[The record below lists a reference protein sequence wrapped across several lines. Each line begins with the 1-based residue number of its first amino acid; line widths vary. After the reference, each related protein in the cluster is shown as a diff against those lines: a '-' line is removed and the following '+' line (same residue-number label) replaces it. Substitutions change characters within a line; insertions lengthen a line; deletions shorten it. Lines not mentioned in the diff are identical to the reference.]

1 MSFGICWKAYRSTP
15 SKGNGFGREQNVQ
28 REKNGLISI
37 NPFSAS
43 RKCARNSPAA
53 RSRSSYLTGSIWATI
68 RKTTPR
74 PSLTNSTS
82 SLSGGLPTIAER
94 QKPQKN
100 TRELVTLETADLGA
114 YTRAKPS
121 PKVGQIHPKTYSAPT
136 CAERMNI
143 QSCIAE
149 ELVLGLT
156 GYTSVRSNC

>member
-15 SKGNGFGREQNVQ
+15 SNGNRFGREQNVQ

-53 RSRSSYLTGSIWATI
+53 RSRSSYLTGSIWAMI

-100 TRELVTLETADLGA
+100 RRELVTLENLITNLE
-114 YTRAKPS
+114 S
-121 PKVGQIHPKTYSAPT
+121 FHGQGVSQMPPALAHP
-136 CAERMNI
+136 
-143 QSCIAE
+143 
-149 ELVLGLT
+149 
-156 GYTSVRSNC
+156 

>member
-82 SLSGGLPTIAER
+82 SLSGGWPTIAER
-94 QKPQKN
+94 QNPQKN
-100 TRELVTLETADLGA
+100 TRELVTLEKYVFLQLYQLVPFWSQVD
-114 YTRAKPS
+114 
-121 PKVGQIHPKTYSAPT
+121 HH
-136 CAERMNI
+136 
-143 QSCIAE
+143 IA
-149 ELVLGLT
+149 LVT
-156 GYTSVRSNC
+156 TDF

>member
-100 TRELVTLETADLGA
+100 TRELVTLELFLRSEFVHTLVGCP
-114 YTRAKPS
+114 KP
-121 PKVGQIHPKTYSAPT
+121 PT
-136 CAERMNI
+136 QVRK
-143 QSCIAE
+143 
-149 ELVLGLT
+149 ELSKKLSEALARFT
-156 GYTSVRSNC
+156 